1 MARPPA
7 PSPSSPARRA
17 LLAVAAVL
25 ALTADDRH
33 AGKVSDGRQMI
44 GTAVAITETGGI
56 GLAKGAPRTVD
67 RGDDAVSRYGFG
79 TPLAQLPAAFLAP
92 SVERRFGAGT
102 SQPLFLLAPLL
113 AVLLAA
119 GAAGSVARLAGAS
132 PSVAG
137 LAVLLAGL
145 GSPLG
150 AYSTS
155 DFSEPLQA
163 AALGGTLA
171 LSFAATRATA
181 PGASGRLSAAAGFS
195 AGFAILLKSS
205 LAFVAPLLLLPL
217 AAASLL
223 RGRRLLSAGLGGAAP
238 LGSWLVL
245 EIVRFGAPFSG
256 YGGEGFTHPFLD
268 GLWRLLVGPN
278 RGLLLFFPAAVFAGA
293 GLARALRAGGDA
305 PRRLAAAA
313 SLAATAVLLVTA
325 ATWWAWHGAGGWGP
339 RLLVPAVPLLAPW
352 AALVAGELADR
363 PRHLVAGLSIAL
375 NLPPLLLHPSF
386 VDTYVANARRPALTP
401 SLEREVPSIAI
412 EPDEGGAPSVPPDQV
427 LATIPAA
434 APHVL
439 YPWYF
444 AASLAGSPEAVAA
457 RLARPP
463 WYERRP
469 DLGPRLVP
477 FPAELARIL
486 APPPR
491 WGFLGRSFLHGVDD
505 PSCGSV
511 YLQSLAEQVLRAH
524 ETGRLDEGLVLAD
537 RLLSLRPGEEGD
549 ALFVESLRLLGRLD
563 TAASYLASLPRDR
576 EATPSVLA
584 VRALLARDR
593 KDPGRASR
601 FAEAAAPWFPGAPVA
616 TLPAT
621 PSAWPRTWAAFTRH
635 EEARVE
641 PALPQAGV
649 AR

>member
-1 MARPPA
+1 
-7 PSPSSPARRA
+7 
-17 LLAVAAVL
+17 
-25 ALTADDRH
+25 
-33 AGKVSDGRQMI
+33 MI

-56 GLAKGAPRTVD
+56 GLAKGAPRSVD
-67 RGDDAVSRYGFG
+67 RGEDAVSRYGLG

-92 SVERRFGAGT
+92 FVERRFGAGT
-102 SQPLFLLAPLL
+102 SQPLFLLAPFA

-119 GAAGSVARLAGAS
+119 AAAGSVARLAGAS
-132 PSVAG
+132 PSGAG

-150 AYSTS
+150 AYATS

-163 AALGGTLA
+163 AALGGALA
-171 LSFAATRATA
+171 FAFGSARTTA
-181 PGASGRLSAAAGFS
+181 PAASARLAAAAGFS
-195 AGFAILLKSS
+195 AGFALLLKSS
-205 LAFVAPLLLLPL
+205 LAAVAPLLLLPL
-217 AAASLL
+217 AAASTL
-223 RGRRLLSAGLGGAAP
+223 RGRRLLAAA
-238 LGSWLVL
+238 LGSAVPLAAWLVL

-256 YGGEGFTHPFLD
+256 YGGEGFTHPLLD

-278 RGLLLFFPAAVFAGA
+278 RGLFLFFPAAALAVA
-293 GLARALRAGGDA
+293 GLSRALGAVGDA
-305 PRRLAAAA
+305 PRRLAATA
-313 SLAATAVLLVTA
+313 SLAASAVLLVTA
-325 ATWWAWHGAGGWGP
+325 ASWWAWHGAGGWGP

-352 AALVAGELADR
+352 AALVVADFADS
-363 PRHLVAGLSIAL
+363 PRRLVAGLSIAL
-375 NLPPLLLHPSF
+375 NLPPLLLHSSL
-386 VDTYVANARRPALTP
+386 VDTYVANARRPALTRE
-401 SLEREVPSIAI
+401 LEREVPAIAI
-412 EPDEGGAPSVPPDQV
+412 EPNDGGIPSVPPDQV
-427 LATIPAA
+427 LATVPAA

-463 WYERRP
+463 WYDRRP

-477 FPAELARIL
+477 FPKELATIL

-491 WGFLGRSFLHGVDD
+491 WGFLGRSFLGGVKD

-511 YLQSLAEQVLRAH
+511 YLQSLAEQVLRAQ
-524 ETGRLDEGLVLAD
+524 ETGRLERGLVLAD

-549 ALFVESLRLLGRLD
+549 ALFAESLRLLGRLD

-601 FAEAAAPWFPGAPVA
+601 FAEAAAPWFPGTPVA
-616 TLPAT
+616 TIPAK
-621 PSAWPRTWAAFTRH
+621 PSTWPRTYAAFIRH
-635 EEARVE
+635 QEARVE
-641 PALPQAGV
+641 PALPGV
-649 AR
+649 GRAR

>member
-1 MARPPA
+1 M
-7 PSPSSPARRA
+7 RRA
-17 LLAVAAVL
+17 LLVVAAVL

-67 RGDDAVSRYGFG
+67 RGNDAVSRYGFG
-79 TPLAQLPAAFLAP
+79 TTFAQLPAALLAP
-92 SVERRFGAGT
+92 HVERLFGAGA
-102 SQPLFLLAPLL
+102 SQPLFLLAPFV

-119 GAAGSVARLAGAS
+119 GAAGSAARFAGAS
-132 PSVAG
+132 PSGAG

-150 AYSTS
+150 AFSTS

-171 LSFAATRATA
+171 LAFGAARAPA
-181 PGASGRLSAAAGFS
+181 PGPSARLAAAAGLA

-205 LAFVAPLLLLPL
+205 LAAVAPILLLPL
-217 AAASLL
+217 VAASPL
-223 RGRRLLSAGLGGAAP
+223 RGRRLLSAFLGAAAP
-238 LGSWLVL
+238 LAAWLTL

-256 YGGEGFTHPFLD
+256 YGGEGFTHPLLD

-278 RGLLLFFPAAVFAGA
+278 RGLVLFFPASVVAGA
-293 GLARALRAGGDA
+293 GLFRALRAGGDA

-352 AALVAGELADR
+352 AALVAADLANR
-363 PRHLVAGLSIAL
+363 PRRIVAGLSIAL
-375 NLPPLLLHPSF
+375 NLPPLLVHPSL
-386 VDTYVANARRPALTP
+386 VDTYVANVRRPSLTP
-401 SLEREVPSIAI
+401 EFEREVPAIAI
-412 EPDEGGAPSVPPDQV
+412 EPNDAGLPSVPPDQV
-427 LATIPAA
+427 LATVPAA

-463 WYERRP
+463 WYEHRP

-477 FPAELARIL
+477 FPPELAAIL

-491 WGFLGRSFLHGVDD
+491 WGFFGRSFLHGVAD

-524 ETGRLDEGLVLAD
+524 ETGRLEKGLTLAD
-537 RLLSLRPGEEGD
+537 RLLSLRPGEKGD
-549 ALFVESLRLLGRLD
+549 ALFVESLRLLGRFD
-563 TAASYLASLPRDR
+563 TAVSYLGSLPRDR

-593 KDPGRASR
+593 EDPGRASR
-601 FAEAAAPWFPGAPVA
+601 FAEAAAPWFPGTLLA
-616 TLPAT
+616 TQPAT
-621 PSAWPRTWAAFTRH
+621 PAAWPRTFAAFTRH

-641 PALPQAGV
+641 PGLPGV
-649 AR
+649 GKTR

>member
-1 MARPPA
+1 M
-7 PSPSSPARRA
+7 RRA
-17 LLAVAAVL
+17 LLVVAAIL

-56 GLAKGAPRTVD
+56 GLAKGAPRAVD

-92 SVERRFGAGT
+92 AVERRFGAGT
-102 SQPLFLLAPLL
+102 SQPLFLLAPFV

-132 PSVAG
+132 PSGAG
-137 LAVLLAGL
+137 LAVLFASI

-150 AYSTS
+150 AYAAS

-171 LSFAATRATA
+171 LAFGAARAKA
-181 PGASGRLSAAAGFS
+181 PGTSARLAAAAGFS
-195 AGFAILLKSS
+195 AGFAFLLKSS
-205 LAFVAPLLLLPL
+205 LAIVAPLLLLPL
-217 AAASLL
+217 AAASTL
-223 RGRRLLSAGLGGAAP
+223 RGRRLLAGTLGFAGP
-238 LGSWLVL
+238 LATWLVL
-245 EIVRFGAPFSG
+245 EILRFGAPFSG
-256 YGGEGFTHPFLD
+256 YGGEGFTHPLLD

-278 RGLLLFFPAAVFAGA
+278 RGFLLFFPASAVAIV
-293 GLARALRAGGDA
+293 GLVRALGTSGDA
-305 PRRLAAAA
+305 PRRLAAGG

-325 ATWWAWHGAGGWGP
+325 ASWWAWHGAGGWGP
-339 RLLVPAVPLLAPW
+339 RLLVPAIPLLAPW
-352 AALVAGELADR
+352 AALVAADFADR
-363 PRHLVAGLSIAL
+363 PRRLVAGLSIAL
-375 NLPPLLLHPSF
+375 NVPPLLLHPSL
-386 VDTYVANARRPALTP
+386 VDTYVANARRPALTRD
-401 SLEREVPSIAI
+401 LEREVPAIAI
-412 EPDEGGAPSVPPDQV
+412 EPNDDGSPSVPPDQV
-427 LATIPAA
+427 LATVPAA
-434 APHVL
+434 APHVV

-444 AASLAGSPEAVAA
+444 AASLAGAPEAVAK

-463 WYERRP
+463 WYDRRP

-477 FPAELARIL
+477 FPPDLAAIL

-491 WGFLGRSFLHGVDD
+491 GGFLGRSFLYGVTD

-511 YLQSLAEQVLRAH
+511 YLQSLSEQVLRAH
-524 ETGRLDEGLVLAD
+524 ETGRLEEGLILAD
-537 RLLSLRPGEEGD
+537 RLLALRPGEEGD
-549 ALFVESLRLLGRLD
+549 ALFVESLRLLGRFD

-593 KDPGRASR
+593 EDPARASR
-601 FAEAAAPWFPGAPVA
+601 FAEAAAPWFPGTPLAA
-616 TLPAT
+616 LPAN
-621 PSAWPRTWAAFTRH
+621 PSVWPRTWAAFTRH

-641 PALPQAGV
+641 PALPGV
-649 AR
+649 GSAR